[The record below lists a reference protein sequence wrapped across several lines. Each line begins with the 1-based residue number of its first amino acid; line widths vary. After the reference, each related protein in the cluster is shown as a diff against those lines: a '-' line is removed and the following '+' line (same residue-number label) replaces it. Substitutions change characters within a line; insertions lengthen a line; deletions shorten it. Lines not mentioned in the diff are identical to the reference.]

1 MDFSKNIY
9 GKNISIEFL
18 EYLRSDYK
26 FNSADELIEQMEKDK
41 ETGRKL
47 MEKYNNKA

>member
-1 MDFSKNIY
+1 MNFSKDIY

-26 FNSADELIEQMEKDK
+26 FNSAEELIEQMKKDK
-41 ETGRKL
+41 INGKNL
-47 MEKYNNKA
+47 IKKYEKE